1 MIFLDPKLHS
11 TYGLVQF
18 CKSLKNLLVLIY
30 AKLYL
35 KSFDY
40 LN

>member
-11 TYGLVQF
+11 TYVLEQF
-18 CKSLKNLLVLIY
+18 IIY
-30 AKLYL
+30 AKLHS

-40 LN
+40 LY